1 MIVNYVT
8 LILIV
13 DGVQAV
19 KCVYQVENKEVF
31 VLIHHQDVQL
41 MNGSSRVSFVK
52 QVIEEYLVLWQVE
65 MKLRVES

>member
-1 MIVNYVT
+1 MIANYVT

-19 KCVYQVENKEVF
+19 KCVYQVENKAVS

-41 MNGSSRVSFVK
+41 MNGSSRLSSVN
-52 QVIEEYLVLWQVE
+52 QVIKEYLVL
-65 MKLRVES
+65 